1 MRAVV
6 QRVSSAEVSIVAS
19 GTETISGRIGDG
31 VVVYLGVGK
40 DDAPSDAAYLADKI
54 ANLRIF
60 MDSDEKMNLSLKDL
74 GFSAL
79 VVSQFTLYADARKG
93 RRPSYSDAAG
103 NEAAMSLYEAFCR
116 ELSVCGIPVQ
126 TGKFREIMRVKYINE
141 GPVTILLDSKKT
153 F

>member
-6 QRVSSAEVSIVAS
+6 QRVSFAEVSVVTPE
-19 GTETISGRIGDG
+19 TETLSGQIGPG

-40 DDAPSDAAYLADKI
+40 EDTSADVAYLADKV

-60 MDSDEKMNLSLKDL
+60 MDSDEKMNLSVKDL
-74 GFSAL
+74 GYSAL
-79 VVSQFTLYADARKG
+79 VISQFTLYADARKG

-103 NEAAMSLYEAFCR
+103 NDSALGLYQAFCA
-116 ELSVCGIPVQ
+116 ELSACGISVQ
-126 TGKFREIMRVKYINE
+126 TGEFRQIMRVKSVNE

>member
-6 QRVSSAEVSIVAS
+6 QRCSAAKVTIEVGGAEVATGSLDK
-19 GTETISGRIGDG
+19 GLL
-31 VVVYLGVGK
+31 VYLGVGR
-40 DDAPSDAAYLADKI
+40 DDGESDSAYLADKI

-60 MDSDEKMNLSLKDL
+60 MDQDEKMNLSALDL
-74 GFSAL
+74 GLGAL

-103 NEAAMSLYEAFCR
+103 NEAAQTLYEEFCYK
-116 ELSVCGIPVQ
+116 LKGLGLPVSK
-126 TGKFREIMRVKYINE
+126 GRFGSIMRVSYVNE
-141 GPVTILLDSKKT
+141 GPITILLDSKKR

>member
-19 GTETISGRIGDG
+19 GTETISGQIGDG

-103 NEAAMSLYEAFCR
+103 NDAAMSLYVAFCR
-116 ELSVCGIPVQ
+116 ELSVCGIHVQ
-126 TGKFREIMRVKYINE
+126 TGKFREIMRVRQVNE
-141 GPVTILLDSKKT
+141 GPVTILLDSKKA

>member
-6 QRVSSAEVSIVAS
+6 QRVSSAEVSVVTPES
-19 GTETISGRIGDG
+19 ETVSGRIGPG
-31 VVVYLGVGK
+31 FVIYLGVGK
-40 DDAPSDAAYLADKI
+40 DDSPADVAYLADKV
-54 ANLRIF
+54 ANLRVF
-60 MDSDEKMNLSLKDL
+60 MDSEEKMNLSLKDL
-74 GFSAL
+74 AYSAL

-103 NEAAMSLYEAFCR
+103 NEAALSLYEAFCA
-116 ELSVCGIPVQ
+116 ELSACGIPVQ
-126 TGKFREIMRVKYINE
+126 TGKFREIMRVRSVNE